1 LEEFDMTGSDLSSQ
15 KKRWKILML
24 VSLATGI
31 LWTVVSRVPSAVGA
45 PLSSSPSPREGFL
58 APDFTLD
65 TLDGKRVTLSELRGK
80 VVVVNFWATWCLPC
94 RAETPALEKSYAQ
107 YKESGVVILG
117 VNLTNQDVVSEVESF
132 VQEFKLT
139 YPILLDRE
147 GSISNSLYQIRGLP
161 TTFFINREGV
171 IRTVLVGGPMS
182 ETFIRSKI
190 EALLQEVP

>member
-1 LEEFDMTGSDLSSQ
+1 MTESSLPSR
-15 KKRWKILML
+15 KRRWEVLML
-24 VSLATGI
+24 VGLAAGI
-31 LWTVVSRVPSAVGA
+31 LWTAASRVPSAVGA

-65 TLDGKRVTLSELRGK
+65 TLDGKRITLSELRGK
-80 VVVVNFWATWCLPC
+80 IVVVNFWATWCLPC

-107 YKESGVVILG
+107 YKDSGVVILG

-161 TTFFINREGV
+161 TTFFINREGI